1 MQNIDTIIQ
10 GKWIIPIE
18 PADTIL
24 TDYAIAIDQGIIL
37 AIKPKEDLL
46 KEYSAREVIL
56 RNNHV
61 LLPGLVNSHTHAA
74 MSLLRGI
81 ADDLKLAEWLTKHIW
96 PAESLWLSSEFVS
109 VGSELS
115 IAEMIRS
122 GVTCFNDM
130 YFFPESTIKS
140 VMQAGMRAMISLH
153 LLEFSNPWAKN
164 IDECFSKATMVYDQ
178 YKKAEKIYFAIAP
191 HSPHTMTK
199 TTLLR
204 AKAYA
209 EERKIRYNI
218 HLQETLCEID
228 YVKKHEGLRPIPY
241 LQNLGLTNSNL
252 IAMHV
257 LHTDEEDL
265 RILGENQVNIV
276 HCPECN
282 LKLASGYCQ
291 VQKLLQAGANVALG
305 TDGPASN
312 NDLDMLAEIKTA
324 ALLGKIIANDAAAIN
339 AHAALQMATINGAK
353 ALGINNQIG
362 SLLPGKQADIIAINL
377 DEIESLPL
385 YNVASQIVYT
395 VTRHQVTDSWV
406 GGKALMLN
414 RVLQTLDL
422 DEIKV
427 KVKTWNTKIRG

>member
-1 MQNIDTIIQ
+1 MQDIDTIIQ

-18 PADTIL
+18 PADIIL
-24 TDYAIAIDQGIIL
+24 TDYAIAIDQGVIL
-37 AIKPKEDLL
+37 AVKPKEDLL
-46 KEYSAREVIL
+46 KEYRAKDVIVKS
-56 RNNHV
+56 NHV
-61 LLPGLVNSHTHAA
+61 LLPGLINSHTHAA

-81 ADDLKLAEWLTKHIW
+81 ADDLKLIEWLMKHVW

-115 IAEMIRS
+115 IAEMIRA

-130 YFFPESTIKS
+130 YFFPESTIKPLIR
-140 VMQAGMRAMISLH
+140 AGMRAMISLH
-153 LLEFSNPWAKN
+153 LLEFANPWAKN
-164 IDECFSKATMVYDQ
+164 IDECFSKATTIYDK
-178 YKKAEKIYFAIAP
+178 YKNTEKIYFAIAP
-191 HSPHTMTK
+191 HSPYTMTK
-199 TTLLR
+199 AALLR

-218 HLQETLCEID
+218 HLQETLCEIE
-228 YVKKHEGLRPIPY
+228 YIKKHEGLRPIPY
-241 LQNLGLTNSNL
+241 LQSLGLTNTNL

-257 LHTDEEDL
+257 LHTDEDDL
-265 RILGENQVNIV
+265 QILGENQVNIV

-291 VQKLLQAGANVALG
+291 TQKLLRAGANVALG
-305 TDGPASN
+305 TDGPVSN

-324 ALLGKIIANDAAAIN
+324 ALLGKIIADDATAIN
-339 AHAALQMATINGAK
+339 AHTALQMATINGAK
-353 ALGINNQIG
+353 ALGIDKQVG
-362 SLLPGKQADIIAINL
+362 SLLPGKRADIIAINL

-395 VTRHQVTDSWV
+395 ATRHQVTDSWV

-414 RVLQTLDL
+414 RALQTLDL
-422 DEIKV
+422 DEIKA